1 MNLLR
6 PILVSI
12 ALCIASALHAQ
23 DPQSRASA
31 DSVIR
36 QIVHTRDGSTLV
48 GRVVSEDSVSV
59 RIETSGGIL
68 TIARTNV
75 LSIETV
81 HASDVHEGEYWFPDP
96 NRTRLFF
103 APTARMLDEG
113 EGYYMN
119 TYLILQSF
127 AGGLSKYV
135 TIGGGFS
142 LVPGVNPTEWLYYA
156 TPKVGVYQ
164 SNNINVAVGALIGAL
179 PDATPNGF
187 GVLFGVATKGGPNGS
202 VTAGA
207 GYGFAGSSIAS
218 RPVFLVGGEQRVSR
232 RVALIT
238 ENYVYSS
245 RRTNVGCVDGPCPFE
260 TKGIVSYGLRFMG
273 EKLSVDFAFF
283 NAPGE
288 TDWIFPGIPYL
299 SFGVKF

>member
-6 PILVSI
+6 LILVSI

-23 DPQSRASA
+23 EPPSRAPA
-31 DSVIR
+31 DSVLR
-36 QIVHTRDGSTLV
+36 QIVHTRDGSTIV
-48 GRVVSEDSVSV
+48 GRVVSEDSASIRV
-59 RIETSGGIL
+59 ETTGGVL
-68 TIARTNV
+68 TVARANV
-75 LSIETV
+75 LSIETI
-81 HASDVHEGEYWFPDP
+81 HTSDMHQGEYWFPDP

-103 APTARMLDEG
+103 APTGRMLDEG

-119 TYLILQSF
+119 TYLVLQSF
-127 AGGLSKYV
+127 AGGLTKYV

-142 LVPGVNPTEWLYYA
+142 LLPGVDPTQWLYYA

-164 SNNINVAVGALIGAL
+164 SSSINVAVGALIGAL
-179 PDATPNGF
+179 PDASPNGF

-207 GYGFAGSSIAS
+207 GYGFAGSSIS
-218 RPVFLVGGEQRVSR
+218 SHPVFMIGGEQRVSR
-232 RVALIT
+232 RVALVT
-238 ENYVYSS
+238 ENYLYTS
-245 RRTNVGCVDGPCPFE
+245 RRTDVGCVGPCPLD
-260 TKGIVSYGLRFMG
+260 THGVVSYGLRFMG

-283 NAPGE
+283 NAPGDA
-288 TDWIFPGIPYL
+288 DWIFPGIPYL